1 VFQVGTQQRT
11 GYDGCFLEA
20 VAIARSGRLGAKLT
34 AKASVGGGMPGGPFK
49 TAVPPKDLDWDF
61 WLGQAPEVPFCP
73 NRFGGSFRHWLDYSG
88 GNVTDWGVHHTDI
101 ALWALGGEHT
111 GATEV
116 EGKGNFP
123 LGRELTRDYLLGKKG
138 LNDLPN
144 SYNAALSFE
153 FTLTL
158 PNGNVM
164 DVTSVGN
171 ERVFITGETAHLAVN
186 RGGIYGKFVAELK
199 KSAADKRWLDEEV
212 AKLYRGKPIHGHMAN
227 FFDCVKDRSLP
238 VSDVFTHCNSVNAC
252 HMGNIAMLVGRKVK
266 WDLEKQ
272 EFVADDEANRL
283 TWRKQRRQYAIQA

>member
-1 VFQVGTQQRT
+1 
-11 GYDGCFLEA
+11 
-20 VAIARSGRLGAKLT
+20 
-34 AKASVGGGMPGGPFK
+34 M
-49 TAVPPKDLDWDF
+49 
-61 WLGQAPEVPFCP
+61 
-73 NRFGGSFRHWLDYSG
+73 
-88 GNVTDWGVHHTDI
+88 
-101 ALWALGGEHT
+101 
-111 GATEV
+111 
-116 EGKGNFP
+116 
-123 LGRELTRDYLLGKKG
+123 TRDYLLGKKG